1 MIELNYLE
9 IEQKMVN
16 ELLNKIINIDCIDFM
31 KNNILKNNI
40 KIDNIITDI
49 PYGVVNRKSA
59 GIRNFDK
66 KNADIVN
73 FEIEELCN
81 LFVKINPQNIL
92 IFCSTEQITD
102 LYNGLKNDYFVKVGI
117 WEKSNP
123 SPVNGQHF
131 WLSGVECCIVATKKE
146 INDKELIWR
155 FPNGRG
161 KVHPTEKPL
170 LLIEHLI
177 EKFTKE
183 NDLVYDPFSGSG
195 SHLEACFNKK
205 RNFIGNEI
213 SEEYFNIIIKRINK
227 KNGIC

>member
-92 IFCSTEQITD
+92 IFCDSLFIIF
-102 LYNGLKNDYFVKVGI
+102 LIYNLKVL
-117 WEKSNP
+117 
-123 SPVNGQHF
+123 Q
-131 WLSGVECCIVATKKE
+131 
-146 INDKELIWR
+146 
-155 FPNGRG
+155 
-161 KVHPTEKPL
+161 
-170 LLIEHLI
+170 
-177 EKFTKE
+177 
-183 NDLVYDPFSGSG
+183 
-195 SHLEACFNKK
+195 
-205 RNFIGNEI
+205 
-213 SEEYFNIIIKRINK
+213 
-227 KNGIC
+227 